1 MLSKIVRN
9 AGQKPM
15 TAALLLNFFMWTS
28 SLIRRYDGT
37 FTFNLVPFISTGLAI
52 AFTTLVT
59 YAVFVVIA
67 KAVKYAGSLLKRI
80 PRARHRR

>member
-1 MLSKIVRN
+1 
-9 AGQKPM
+9 M
-15 TAALLLNFFMWTS
+15 TAALLLNLYLWTRRLVS
-28 SLIRRYDGT
+28 RYDGT

-59 YAVFVVIA
+59 YAVFVVIP

-80 PRARHRR
+80 PRARPRR

>member
-1 MLSKIVRN
+1 MFSKMVQN
-9 AGQKPM
+9 AREKLM
-15 TAALLLNFFMWTS
+15 TTALLLNLALWIP
-28 SLIRRYDGT
+28 SLIRRSDG
-37 FTFNLVPFISTGLAI
+37 TFNLVPFIATVLAI